1 MVVVIKIIVHA
12 PTLAMASPSNN
23 SRSSISETLL
33 ILTAVG
39 VVLLVVIVTV
49 SIIICIW
56 RKCPLS
62 RKTTSYELQKLST
75 PQYDTEDHSISA
87 TNPIQSMN
95 NSRYARTDP
104 SIADTDSADSHYDFI
119 RKEMIT
125 SPIIEAFYD
134 KVARDQP
141 STVVDAGYQIIA
153 LPVVPDQPP
162 TAAGY
167 ELISLPVVPDQPPTA
182 AGYELIPLPG
192 DTTRAPPSIPQHPPN
207 DAQPG
212 SPAEMSD
219 RSYSVVQI
227 RRGPKIPE
235 KSSDLV
241 QYLETCA
248 PFNEN
253 IYSESITP
261 SDFMSSS
268 NQPSDT
274 EDVPGD
280 PEIYA
285 PLYPSPSVVPE
296 SPERPAEVII
306 DNMTEKRPLRTGQF
320 GEVVL
325 AATRGLSLK
334 DLHLSRKEDDHD
346 VSITVAVKKL
356 KPNPTQTQREAFE
369 REGKFLSRLRH
380 PNVVRLLGVCYQ
392 DPAFIMM
399 EYMREGDLSQ
409 FLQKY
414 SEVVSMT
421 TPSSETQI
429 ARSTLVYMASQIASG
444 MKQLAAFN
452 FVHRDLAT
460 RNCLVGKNFT
470 VKVASLGVD
479 KNVSQSHYFRIQGNT
494 LLPIRWMA
502 PECFNGIFSEKSDV
516 WAFGV
521 TMWELFSL
529 AKKPPYPH
537 LSDEEVIHNALKRE
551 HRQSPSQP
559 TACPDHVYETMEK
572 CWTADMTQR
581 TTFKNLY
588 TILQSNS

>member
-1 MVVVIKIIVHA
+1 M
-12 PTLAMASPSNN
+12 
-23 SRSSISETLL
+23 LL
-33 ILTAVG
+33 
-39 VVLLVVIVTV
+39 VLLLVAF
-49 SIIICIW
+49 IIFCVL
-56 RKCPLS
+56 RRRCCRSTRASHTL
-62 RKTTSYELQKLST
+62 KTLSYELEKLPSH
-75 PQYDTEDHSISA
+75 QGDVEGHSISA
-87 TNPIQSMN
+87 TNPIQSVA
-95 NSRYARTDP
+95 NSRYACTDP
-104 SIADTDSADSHYDFI
+104 SIADTDSCDGQYDVI
-119 RKEMIT
+119 RKEMNASSV
-125 SPIIEAFYD
+125 SPVIQESFYD
-134 KVARDQP
+134 EVARERLSRVVGAGYECITLPVAPDKP
-141 STVVDAGYQIIA
+141 STVVD
-153 LPVVPDQPP
+153 
-162 TAAGY
+162 AGY

-182 AGYELIPLPG
+182 GYELIPLPG
-192 DTTRAPPSIPQHPPN
+192 DTTRAPKTAPSIPQHPPN

-212 SPAEMSD
+212 SPAEMSG

-241 QYLETCA
+241 QYLETRVA
-248 PFNEN
+248 FNEN

-285 PLYPSPSVVPE
+285 PIYPSPSVVPE
-296 SPERPAEVII
+296 SPERPAEVTI

-521 TMWELFSL
+521 TMWELFTL
-529 AKKPPYPH
+529 AKKLPYPH
-537 LSDEEVIHNALKRE
+537 LSDEEVIHNAPKVQY
-551 HRQSPSQP
+551 HQFPSQP
-559 TACPDHVYETMEK
+559 PTCPDNVHAIMEQ
-572 CWTADMTQR
+572 CWTIDMKER
-581 TTFKNLY
+581 TTFKNLN
-588 TILQSNS
+588 TLLQNYS